1 MSLCDLPANI
11 SRDLFSKSPV
21 QKESSPALNTSS
33 ADPNAMSTSTPPS
46 KSDTSTTMDLR
57 EDDTVFS
64 YISDHSHAN
73 VVMDVFSLDALKG
86 SRIDYEVKLIGA
98 EFKIIDNPAATSS
111 CGCGTSFDI
120 KF

>member
-1 MSLCDLPANI
+1 MPT
-11 SRDLFSKSPV
+11 
-21 QKESSPALNTSS
+21 SSPLSKPTNS
-33 ADPNAMSTSTPPS
+33 AA
-46 KSDTSTTMDLR
+46 MDLR

-64 YISDHSHAN
+64 YISDQSHAN

-86 SRIDYEVKLIGA
+86 SKIDYEVKLIGA